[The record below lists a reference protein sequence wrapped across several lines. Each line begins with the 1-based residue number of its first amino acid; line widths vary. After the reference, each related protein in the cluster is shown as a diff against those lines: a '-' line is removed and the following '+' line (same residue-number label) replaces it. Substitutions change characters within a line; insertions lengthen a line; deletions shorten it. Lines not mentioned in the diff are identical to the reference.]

1 MSTRGLGIFLVKNG
15 ALALVG
21 FLVVVLGWR
30 VTHAN
35 GGAAAAFE
43 RGRNPVAPAFSLRRL
58 TGHGVIDL
66 SSYRGRVV
74 VVNFWASWCGPCAEE
89 APALE
94 RSWRR
99 WRQELV
105 TFIGIDARDG
115 KTTARAFVRRYH
127 LTYPIAHDGT
137 DKTIRQYGAYAFP
150 QTFVIAPDGHVVGH
164 FTGFVDEKK
173 IDANVARALRRAG
186 AL

>member
-1 MSTRGLGIFLVKNG
+1 MTPRGDGSVLLKNG

-21 FLVVVLGWR
+21 FLVVVLAWR

-43 RGRNPVAPAFSLRRL
+43 HGQKPLAPSFALPRL
-58 TGHGVIDL
+58 TGSGVIDL
-66 SSYRGRVV
+66 SSYHGRVV
-74 VVNFWASWCGPCAEE
+74 VMNFWASWCGPCADE

-99 WRQELV
+99 WRRDLV

-115 KTTARAFVRRYH
+115 TTTARAFVRHYH
-127 LTYPIAHDGT
+127 LTYAIAHDGT
-137 DKTIRQYGAYAFP
+137 DTTVRQYGAYAFP
-150 QTFVIAPDGHVVGH
+150 QTFVIAPDGHVVDH
-164 FTGFVDEKK
+164 FTGFVDGKT
-173 IDANVARALRRAG
+173 INAAVARALRRAG